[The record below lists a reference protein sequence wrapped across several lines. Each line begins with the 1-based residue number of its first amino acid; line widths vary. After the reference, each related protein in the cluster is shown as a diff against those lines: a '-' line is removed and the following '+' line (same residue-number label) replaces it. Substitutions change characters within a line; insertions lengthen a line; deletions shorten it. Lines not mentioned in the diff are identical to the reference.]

1 MRAREKS
8 TLTEKY
14 QYKLTFYSHNRGKIQ
29 NMYNYVQ
36 IAQRRSINLLAIA
49 GSEAVVRA
57 AGARRHFVVSA
68 KGNLRVAIRAAVATA
83 SGFFAGLNNVFV
95 HFVILLLI

>member
-29 NMYNYVQ
+29 NMYKYVQ
-36 IAQRRSINLLAIA
+36 IAQKRSINLLAIA
-49 GSEAVVRA
+49 WSEAAARA

-68 KGNLRVAIRAAVATA
+68 KGNLRVAIGECVAKA
-83 SGFFAGLNNVFV
+83 SGFSSALNQFLF
-95 HFVILLLI
+95 HFVFLLLI